1 MKEIP
6 VFPLQ
11 TVLFPGSTLRLRI
24 FEERYQQMLRFC
36 LETDQPFGVV
46 LIRQGLE
53 VGQDMVRTFSV
64 GCTARIDE
72 SVPLGHG
79 WSLIRVTGV
88 ERFRIQ
94 AIPDPVP
101 FPTARVKMQPLEI
114 PRLMET
120 MRETKKLI
128 TWVSRYIHLA
138 AARQGKSV
146 PKSMIHFPENP
157 LTFIYQAADLLQI
170 PPFEKQALLEVNHAK
185 GLLSE
190 VLRLYRRELSVDRDL
205 SFSWVNQQD
214 LFTGLDKST
223 RPFPYQ
229 WFGEKYRLTSRRREE
244 TGRSNLN

>member
-1 MKEIP
+1 MNEIP

-11 TVLFPGSTLRLRI
+11 TVLFPGSSLRLRI

-36 LETDQPFGVV
+36 LETNQPFGVV

-79 WSLIRVTGV
+79 WSLIRVTGE
-88 ERFRIQ
+88 ERFRILE
-94 AIPDPVP
+94 IPEPIP
-101 FPTARVKMQPLEI
+101 YPTARIMMQPLET
-114 PRLMET
+114 PPLMET
-120 MRETKKLI
+120 LRETKRLI
-128 TWVSRYIHLA
+128 TWVGRYIHLA
-138 AARQGKSV
+138 AVRQGKSI
-146 PKSMIHFPENP
+146 PKSMIHIPENP
-157 LTFIYQAADLLQI
+157 LTLIFQAADLLQI
-170 PPFEKQALLEVNHAK
+170 PPFEKQALLEVNNAK

-205 SFSWVNQQD
+205 SFSWINQHE
-214 LFTGLDKST
+214 LFTDLDKNT

-229 WFGEKYRLTSRRREE
+229 WFGEKYRITGRRREE
-244 TGRSNLN
+244 TGRRNLN